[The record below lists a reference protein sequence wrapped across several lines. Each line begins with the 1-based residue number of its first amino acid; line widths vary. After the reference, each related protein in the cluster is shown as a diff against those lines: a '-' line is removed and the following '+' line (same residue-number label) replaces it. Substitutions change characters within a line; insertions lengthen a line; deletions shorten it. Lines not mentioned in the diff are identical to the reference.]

1 MTEPENTQRH
11 IPQSRSTA
19 GLALLPCPFC
29 GVELKKYS
37 GCACGSCKGGV
48 WHDNK
53 ECVFGSKVFSG
64 HMTELDMAAFA
75 EKWNKRANVK

>member
-1 MTEPENTQRH
+1 M
-11 IPQSRSTA
+11 STA
-19 GLALLPCPFC
+19 PIAQGQVDVNVSRLLPCPFC

-53 ECVFGSKVFSG
+53 DCVFGSKVFSG
-64 HMTELDMAAFA
+64 HMTELDMVAFA
-75 EKWNKRANVK
+75 EKWNKRANV